1 MTKCL
6 PLIASALLAMSAA
19 TASAAYDFTEGGLHY
34 KITSGT
40 EVAVAEGNSSD
51 TPYTGDITVPQT
63 VTHDGTT
70 YTVTSLGSSAF
81 DGTTVTSVTLPQS
94 LVKIG
99 DYAFYDCKQL
109 TTLEIPQSVATI
121 DRKAFSNCSALTSIN
136 IPAAVRTL
144 AFDMFSKCNA
154 LTRVDIT
161 DLSAWCTM
169 TFGNTDANP
178 LNLAHH
184 LYLNGEELT
193 DVVLPP
199 DIEKVNAFVFQGAT
213 AVTSVTV
220 PGNIGTID
228 NNNFCSCPLLT
239 RIVFSEPTI

>member
-6 PLIASALLAMSAA
+6 SFIASALLAMSAA
-19 TASAAYDFTEGGLHY
+19 TASAAYDFTEGGLHC

-51 TPYTGDITVPQT
+51 KPYTGDITVPQT

-109 TTLEIPQSVATI
+109 TALEIPQSVATI

-154 LTRVDIT
+154 LTRVDLT

-169 TFGNTDANP
+169 TFSNTDANP

-199 DIEKVNAFVFQGAT
+199 GHREGERLRL
-213 AVTSVTV
+213 
-220 PGNIGTID
+220 PGRHGCDLSN
-228 NNNFCSCPLLT
+228 
-239 RIVFSEPTI
+239 RAR